1 MSLTTAS
8 GRFTF
13 TSPAPAPNWA
23 TDGRHYEFG
32 PSPASPE
39 GVRVAATKHPD
50 GSLEVRVEDGVG
62 DVTFRRPLPPLPAGL
77 LIGVNWS
84 SGTVTLFVNG
94 TRVDAAT
101 LAVPS
106 LA

>member
-1 MSLTTAS
+1 MSLASAS

-13 TSPAPAPNWA
+13 TSSAPAPHWA
-23 TDGRHYEFG
+23 TDGLYYEFG

-50 GSLEVRVEDGVG
+50 GSLEVRVDDGAE

-77 LIGVNWS
+77 LIGVTWNF
-84 SGTVTLFVNG
+84 GTVTLFVNG
-94 TRVDAAT
+94 TRADSVT
-101 LAVPS
+101 LPTSALV
-106 LA
+106 